1 MHSTH
6 REMEILDELKVSGS
20 CRIQDL
26 ARRLDVSEET
36 IRRNVKKLA
45 GRGLVRKVHGGV
57 YLPDAVQE
65 APFAQRM
72 DENPDAKR
80 LIAAQLARIIKN
92 GDSLILDIGSTT
104 AYVARVPRVQRD
116 LFSVTNE
123 PAVAQRI
130 ATRNTNRLILAGRE

>member
-36 IRRNVKKLA
+36 IRRNMKKLA

-80 LIAAQLARIIKN
+80 LIAPPAARMHKN
-92 GDSLILDIGSTT
+92 GTPPKLHLG
-104 AYVARVPRVQRD
+104 P
-116 LFSVTNE
+116 TNHYA
-123 PAVAQRI
+123 PPPPPPPPTQ
-130 ATRNTNRLILAGRE
+130 

>member
-1 MHSTH
+1 MFFFNDTATT
-6 REMEILDELKVSGS
+6 EIYTYCHTLSLHDALP
-20 CRIQDL
+20 IFQDL

-80 LIAAQLARIIKN
+80 LIASQVARMIKN
-92 GDSLILDIGSTT
+92 GDSLILDIG
-104 AYVARVPRVQRD
+104 
-116 LFSVTNE
+116 
-123 PAVAQRI
+123 
-130 ATRNTNRLILAGRE
+130 

>member
-80 LIAAQLARIIKN
+80 LIASQAARMIKN
-92 GDSLILDIGSTT
+92 GNSPHLYTSPPTPS
-104 AYVARVPRVQRD
+104 VPRPLPPPPQP
-116 LFSVTNE
+116 LIVT
-123 PAVAQRI
+123 Q
-130 ATRNTNRLILAGRE
+130 

>member
-36 IRRNVKKLA
+36 IRRNVKKIA

-72 DENPDAKR
+72 DEHQDAKR
-80 LIAAQLARIIKN
+80 LN
-92 GDSLILDIGSTT
+92 GSEERRVGNEWGQKGGNRGS
-104 AYVARVPRVQRD
+104 
-116 LFSVTNE
+116 
-123 PAVAQRI
+123 
-130 ATRNTNRLILAGRE
+130 